1 MNQHSDVDDR
11 SLTTQARDVGRG
23 LRLFVV
29 AALVAAIVIV
39 ALDNR
44 DDVRL
49 GYVFGDA
56 QAPVW
61 IALVA
66 AGIVGVM
73 IGWLLKHRSHRH

>member
-1 MNQHSDVDDR
+1 MNRHSDVDDR
-11 SLTTQARDVGRG
+11 TVTDQARDVGRG

-29 AALVAAIVIV
+29 AALVAAIIVV

-66 AGIVGVM
+66 AGMVGVV

>member
-1 MNQHSDVDDR
+1 MNQHSAVDDR
-11 SLTTQARDVGRG
+11 SIGHQARDVGRG
-23 LRLFVV
+23 LRLFIA
-29 AALVAAIVIV
+29 AALVAALVVV

-44 DDVRL
+44 EDVRL

-61 IALVA
+61 IVLVA

-73 IGWLLKHRSHRH
+73 VGWLLKHRSHRH

>member
-1 MNQHSDVDDR
+1 MNQHSDVDER
-11 SLTTQARDVGRG
+11 SRTDQARDVGRG
-23 LRLFVV
+23 LRLFIV
-29 AALVAAIVIV
+29 AALVAAIVVV

-56 QAPVW
+56 KAPVW